1 MFFYVKS
8 FIEAFTNLEM
18 EYIILVLYLIIIEN
32 QRILNKL
39 ELILDVIE
47 ISDIIINTRIALQ
60 PKLLIINDKY
70 SSWSW
75 FYIALIKK

>member
-70 SSWSW
+70 SS
-75 FYIALIKK
+75 